1 MGRRSGIPKDADPP
15 RLRQGFRHH
24 LQSLGSEL
32 SEQHRR
38 ARDVPA
44 RPRESGDV
52 SQAHRV
58 GMDREHDGNCRGRLP
73 SRLDE
78 RRRWGEDHVHMH
90 ADELGYQRR
99 QLIDVLRPLPFNDDV
114 GAFDVAEVTQARP
127 QPLTCGTLEGKAK
140 KPDARRLRMLPM
152 RPQRPC
158 DRATEQSDELT
169 PPHVWMAPA

>member
-1 MGRRSGIPKDADPP
+1 M
-15 RLRQGFRHH
+15 
-24 LQSLGSEL
+24 
-32 SEQHRR
+32 
-38 ARDVPA
+38 
-44 RPRESGDV
+44 
-52 SQAHRV
+52 
-58 GMDREHDGNCRGRLP
+58 
-73 SRLDE
+73 
-78 RRRWGEDHVHMH
+78 GEDHVHMH

-169 PPHVWMAPA
+169 PPHSITSSARASSVGGTSRPSVLAVCKLITNSNLVGCKIGKSAGFSPLSTRPV

>member
-1 MGRRSGIPKDADPP
+1 MGRRGGIPKDADPS
-15 RLRQGFRHH
+15 RLWQGFRHH

-32 SEQHRR
+32 GEQHRR
-38 ARDVPA
+38 ARDVSA

-90 ADELGYQRR
+90 ADKLGHQRGE
-99 QLIDVLRPLPFNDDV
+99 LIDVLRPLPFDDDV
-114 GAFDVAEVTQARP
+114 GALDVPEVTQARP
-127 QPLTCGTLEGKAK
+127 QPLTCGTLEGKAQ
-140 KPDARRLRMLPM
+140 KPDARRFRLL
-152 RPQRPC
+152 
-158 DRATEQSDELT
+158 L
-169 PPHVWMAPA
+169 

>member
-1 MGRRSGIPKDADPP
+1 MGRRGGIPKGRRSAASAATLPP
-15 RLRQGFRHH
+15 SSPVPWQRAR
-24 LQSLGSEL
+24 
-32 SEQHRR
+32 EQHRR

-90 ADELGYQRR
+90 ADKLGHQRG
-99 QLIDVLRPLPFNDDV
+99 QLIDVLRPSPFDDDA
-114 GAFDVAEVTQARP
+114 GALDVAEVTQARP
-127 QPLTCGTLEGKAK
+127 QPLTCGTLEGKAE
-140 KPDARRLRMLPM
+140 KPDALALCCARAASGQAAAAPPSVAKNFRRSIWLAM
-152 RPQRPC
+152 
-158 DRATEQSDELT
+158 
-169 PPHVWMAPA
+169 